1 MIFPTCEK
9 VTDNGFGS
17 NCYINIAYNQQLPLC
32 ASSSPSAKQRN
43 CRTPDELCT
52 ADPNFKFD
60 MTAESKVGR
69 EISLEHSADC
79 LWMEVERIGGLSL
92 VSDLRPLPFHGPLF
106 NARAGREGR
115 DLRPGG
121 AVVAEDGRLQL
132 G

>member
-52 ADPNFKFD
+52 ADPNFRFD
-60 MTAESKVGR
+60 LTAESKVGW
-69 EISLEHSADC
+69 EISLEHFACDC
-79 LWMEVERIGGLSL
+79 LWMEVGRI
-92 VSDLRPLPFHGPLF
+92 D
-106 NARAGREGR
+106 
-115 DLRPGG
+115 
-121 AVVAEDGRLQL
+121 
-132 G
+132 